1 MLVAAPTDAQVAA
14 ATESGAPAHEGSG
27 VMVGLLVALH
37 EDGTPQVAY
46 AGNSGAEPIAA
57 QSVVRLT
64 PHDVGRRVA
73 LLFVAGDRS
82 RPVIIGCMLP
92 SAVDKVSA
100 PDLSPVT
107 TVQRDGLPEQVI
119 TAQQR
124 LVLRC
129 GEASITL
136 LADGTVHISG
146 RELLSEAGAAN
157 RIRGA
162 SVHLN

>member
-1 MLVAAPTDAQVAA
+1 MAA
-14 ATESGAPAHEGSG
+14 ATETAALAHEAAG
-27 VMVGLLVALH
+27 VMVGLLIALR
-37 EDGTPQVAY
+37 EDGTPLVAY
-46 AGNSGAEPIAA
+46 AGNAQAEPLAA
-57 QSVVRLT
+57 QSVVRLSA
-64 PHDVGRRVA
+64 HDVGRRVA

-92 SAVDKVSA
+92 SAVDDATV
-100 PDLSPVT
+100 PGMRPVA
-107 TVQRDGLPEQVI
+107 TVQCDSLPEQTI

-124 LVLRC
+124 LVLHC

-136 LADGTVHISG
+136 LADGTVHING
-146 RELLSEAGAAN
+146 RELLSEASAAN